1 MKNFLALFVLF
12 FIANSVFAQIRLDS
26 IIAVDPAT
34 QEISDAFRFGYDG
47 ELTTYYEEVGIS
59 LDIEHNANGDFD
71 TWSFQSDYGENE
83 IRFVYD
89 SQNNL
94 DSIITSAN
102 EYGYLYEQFY
112 DLTYVDGKLVEVDQT
127 DVEDGYSYAVESR
140 EYFYTNDELD
150 SIALYDSYYGDEF
163 YGSYTY
169 KYDAEGKIQ
178 EIRMNDLSGKL
189 EQKWV
194 TAFSGDQIQTLSRF
208 DYFTDTV
215 DVLARIYQYD
225 HKSNIPFAEIQTPK
239 DVFEIIEIIA
249 VNEYS
254 EFLIPF
260 RYSTQI
266 DIIEQQ
272 SFGEFTDE
280 YFYYYSSTVGTDNE
294 RIVMTPITVS
304 PNPTS
309 DYINIE
315 VDDEISSVSIM
326 SLNGQLISQQTSTS
340 KAVDVRNLV
349 NGQYTVIVE
358 LENGSHVFSQF
369 VKQ

>member
-1 MKNFLALFVLF
+1 MKNLLVLFVIF
-12 FIANSVFAQIRLDS
+12 FTFQIAYSQIRLDS
-26 IIAVDPAT
+26 ILVIDPIDQQL
-34 QEISDAFRFGYDG
+34 QEAYRFGYDG
-47 ELTTYYEEVGIS
+47 DLVTYYSEDYIEI
-59 LDIEHNANGDFD
+59 DILNNSNGDFD

-102 EYGYLYEQFY
+102 QYGYLYEQFY
-112 DLTYVDGKLVEVDQT
+112 DLTYVDGKLVELDLT
-127 DVEDGYSYAVESR
+127 DVDDGYSYEVESR
-140 EYFYTNDELD
+140 EYFYANNELD

-163 YGSYTY
+163 NGSYTFD
-169 KYDAEGKIQ
+169 YDAEGKIQ

-194 TAFSGDQIQTLSRF
+194 TAFAGDLIQSLSRF

-215 DVLARIYQYD
+215 EVLARIHQYD

-239 DVFEIIEIIA
+239 DVFEIIEIIE
-249 VNEYS
+249 VNEYP

-260 RYSTQI
+260 RHSTQI

-272 SFGEFTDE
+272 TFGDFTDE

-315 VDDEISSVSIM
+315 VEEKISSVSIL
-326 SLNGQLISQQTSTS
+326 SLNGQLMSQQTSNS
-340 KAVDVRNLV
+340 NAVDVRNLV

-358 LENGSHVFSQF
+358 LENSSHVFSQF